1 MQTLQA
7 SLRTSHVVGE
17 EIILPW
23 RKLQEVLSLHTKEL
37 VIVGGAPSSGKSVF
51 ATNLAMSLSEPVL
64 YLAQDSSPSII
75 ARLAALATHRDIA
88 EVFDSLRDPD
98 ELEEVAASL
107 HGKRPLLA
115 IQIGPQPVDRIAVLV
130 EAATEW
136 LGYPPPVVIIDNIIN
151 LLVEGYH
158 HQDGG
163 FYATALPVLQQVAG
177 EYNTCIIA
185 LHHVTRRGGHNG
197 AVLLPTS
204 PLHLM
209 DLLHAG
215 EREAEH
221 VLGIFHDSHKTR
233 INIQILKQRDG
244 EADSGGGLRIP
255 MLWNPPDGRLSQ
267 WIY

>member
-1 MQTLQA
+1 MRTLTS
-7 SLRTSHVVGE
+7 SLRADHVVGE

-23 RKLQEVLSLHTKEL
+23 RPLNEALSLHTKEL
-37 VIVGGAPSSGKSVF
+37 VIIGGAPSSGKSVF
-51 ATNLAMSLSEPVL
+51 ATNLAMQLSEPVL

-75 ARLAALATHRDIA
+75 ARLAALATRRDIA
-88 EVFDSLRDPD
+88 EVFASLRDPD
-98 ELEEVAASL
+98 ELEEVALAL
-107 HGKRPLLA
+107 TGKRPLLA
-115 IQIGPQPVDRIAVLV
+115 IQTGAQPVDRIAVLV

-151 LLVEGYH
+151 LVVPGFH

-163 FYATALPVLQQVAG
+163 FYATALPVLQQVAAD
-177 EYNTCIIA
+177 YNTCVVA
-185 LHHVTRRGGHNG
+185 LHHVTRRAGHNG

-204 PLHLM
+204 PLRLM

-221 VLGIFHDSHKTR
+221 VLGVFHNNHKTQ

-244 EADSGGGLRIP
+244 EADSSGALRVS
-255 MLWNPPDGRLSQ
+255 MLWDPPSGKLDQ
-267 WIY
+267 WLY